1 MRQVHLGMPP
11 LPVNFHQ
18 ILTDVCGLLL
28 SLPYSTDYL
37 EVLIIVQLSLSFLSN
52 QSILNVHWRDWCL
65 DWSSKPL
72 ATWCQ
77 EPTHRKRPLYWKRL
91 KAGEGG
97 DRGWDSWMASLTQ
110 WIWVWANSGR
120 WWRTG
125 KPGTLQ
131 SMGSQRVRLDWVT
144 EEQQREPRTWFDS
157 DFGLC

>member
-11 LPVNFHQ
+11 FPVNFHQ
-18 ILTDVCGLLL
+18 ITDVCGLLL

-37 EVLIIVQLSLSFLSN
+37 EVLIIVQLSLRFLST

-65 DWSSKPL
+65 DWSSNPL
-72 ATWCQ
+72 ATWSQ

-91 KAGEGG
+91 KAGEEG

-125 KPGTLQ
+125 KPGMLQ
-131 SMGSQRVRLDWVT
+131 PMGSQRVRLDWVT
-144 EEQQREPRTWFDS
+144 EEQQREPGTWFDS